1 MPSRMSASIS
11 PRPERCHISHSAASA
26 RAAAAASPPCSAF
39 RPSSSVTA
47 RSPSRRVSRESPHG
61 APTLRRAGPKSKMA
75 PDMARFT
82 GKVVLITGGAGGI
95 GRAAAVRFASEGA
108 GVVLVDM
115 AAANL
120 RQSVAAV
127 EKVDGEVHA
136 VEADV
141 TRIADV
147 EKYVDAA
154 VKRFGG
160 VDVFCNNAGVL
171 GALKPLVD
179 YPEETFDRVIA
190 VNVKAVWLG
199 MKVVTPLLRARGG
212 GAIVNTASI
221 AGLRGSPNIIAYT
234 ASKHAV
240 VGMTRAA
247 SLELARHNIRVN
259 AVCPAPIETP
269 MAQELETEIKR
280 ERLTATIPM
289 RRYGEP
295 QEVAALVA
303 FLASTDAAYIT
314 GGIYPVDG
322 GAMACSPRSPAPA
335 ASSARRWSRPSA
347 PAGIAQSL
355 SCVARRAPAKT
366 RLAGIPPPARSRRPR
381 RHSTRSSTSPAR
393 ASWVSGGRPQR
404 SSASARAA
412 P

>member
-1 MPSRMSASIS
+1 
-11 PRPERCHISHSAASA
+11 
-26 RAAAAASPPCSAF
+26 
-39 RPSSSVTA
+39 
-47 RSPSRRVSRESPHG
+47 
-61 APTLRRAGPKSKMA
+61 MA
-75 PDMARFT
+75 ARFT

-95 GRAAAVRFASEGA
+95 GRAAAVRFATEGA
-108 GVVLVDM
+108 RVVLVDQ

-127 EKVDGEVHA
+127 EKTDAEVHA

-141 TRIADV
+141 TRPAEVERYAKSAAD
-147 EKYVDAA
+147 
-154 VKRFGG
+154 RFGG
-160 VDVFCNNAGVL
+160 IDVFFNNAGVL
-171 GALKPLVD
+171 GALKPLVE

-199 MKVVTPLLRARGG
+199 MKTVAPEMRVRGG

-247 SLELARHNIRVN
+247 ALELARHNIRVN

-269 MAQELETEIKR
+269 MAQELETQIKR

-295 QEVAALVA
+295 HEVAALVA
-303 FLASTDAAYIT
+303 FLASADAAYIT
-314 GGIYPVDG
+314 GGIYTVDG
-322 GAMACSPRSPAPA
+322 GSMA
-335 ASSARRWSRPSA
+335 
-347 PAGIAQSL
+347 
-355 SCVARRAPAKT
+355 
-366 RLAGIPPPARSRRPR
+366 
-381 RHSTRSSTSPAR
+381 
-393 ASWVSGGRPQR
+393 
-404 SSASARAA
+404 
-412 P
+412 

>member
-1 MPSRMSASIS
+1 
-11 PRPERCHISHSAASA
+11 
-26 RAAAAASPPCSAF
+26 
-39 RPSSSVTA
+39 
-47 RSPSRRVSRESPHG
+47 
-61 APTLRRAGPKSKMA
+61 MA
-75 PDMARFT
+75 PAMAGRFT

-108 GVVLVDM
+108 RVVVVDV
-115 AAANL
+115 AAAGL
-120 RQSVAAV
+120 RQTVTAV
-127 EKVDGEVHA
+127 EKVDGEAHS

-141 TRIADV
+141 TKLAEAQRYA
-147 EKYVDAA
+147 DAA

-160 VDVFCNNAGVL
+160 VDVFFNNAGVL
-171 GALKPLVD
+171 GALKQLVD

-199 MKVVTPLLRARGG
+199 MKVVAPLLRARGG

-247 SLELARHNIRVN
+247 ALELARHNIRVN

-269 MAQELETEIKR
+269 MARELESEIKR

-295 QEVAALVA
+295 DEVAALVA
-303 FLASTDAAYIT
+303 FLASPDATYIT
-314 GGIYPVDG
+314 GATYTVDG
-322 GAMACSPRSPAPA
+322 GAMA
-335 ASSARRWSRPSA
+335 
-347 PAGIAQSL
+347 
-355 SCVARRAPAKT
+355 
-366 RLAGIPPPARSRRPR
+366 
-381 RHSTRSSTSPAR
+381 
-393 ASWVSGGRPQR
+393 
-404 SSASARAA
+404 
-412 P
+412 